1 MKQKINK
8 LKQNID
14 IPPATKFY
22 SNFYCKI
29 LPVYSYSLFSIN
41 NNNNYNIRLILA
53 TYKGA
58 KAVDVMLAISS
69 SSQSVVP
76 RKSRSKL

>member
-29 LPVYSYSLFSIN
+29 LPVYSYSVVSI